1 MLSIR
6 KGMEALPFV
15 TFYIGPSPNCY
26 PPPAGAIGTTL
37 ETATNNLYSSPK
49 KVYTHYI
56 ILLFYFN

>member
-1 MLSIR
+1 
-6 KGMEALPFV
+6 MEALPFV